1 MFLVIGG
8 LSMMSHHYTLGNIKS
23 RTVGDG
29 QHGTARW
36 ATDKEIR
43 QTYAHV
49 PFKVREWRKG
59 QNLPTEQGLILGCK
73 GQPQELTALVDSDD
87 IHCLMIGASGIG
99 KTAFFLYPNLEY
111 ACASGMSWLALDS
124 KGDLARNYGTIA
136 KNCYGYNVSVID
148 LRNPTRSNGNNLL
161 TLVNRY
167 MDIARKDPKNLAARA
182 KAEKYAKILAKTIVN
197 PDGDDSNRGQNAFFY
212 DAAEGLLTSVI
223 LMLAEFL
230 PPDEAHPQERR
241 HIVSVFKLV
250 QDLLEPSKVK
260 GKSHFQLLMSKL
272 PPDHKARWFA
282 GAALNSAEQ
291 AMASVMSTVLSRLN
305 AFLDS
310 ELEQVLCFDSSI
322 DAEKF
327 ASEKSAIFLI
337 LPEEDTTKN
346 FMAGLMIQNLSR
358 ELFAVADENGGKLQN
373 RVVLYCDEFGTMPP
387 FDVLPLFSAGR
398 SRRLTLV
405 PIIQSLAQLEKNYGK
420 EGSEIIQDNC
430 QDTIFGGFAPNSQT
444 AEVLSKALGNRTV
457 LSGSVSRGKND
468 PSQSL
473 QMMERPLL
481 TPDEQKSIPKGN
493 FIVQKTGQHPMRT
506 LLRLFLEWGITF
518 EEPYIVPERAD
529 RAVAYANREDLER
542 NLPQSSKAENA
553 DMRGAYAVS
562 GSGGIAHEPA
572 VDKPRRRGGKQM
584 KTYGEED
591 L

>member
-49 PFKVREWRKG
+49 PFKVREWRRG
-59 QNLPTEQGLILGCK
+59 QNLPMEQGVILGCK
-73 GQPQELTALVDSDD
+73 GKPQELTALVDSDD

-148 LRNPTRSNGNNLL
+148 LRNPTRSDGNNLL

-167 MDIARKDPKNLAARA
+167 MDITRKDPKNLAARA

-230 PPDEAHPQERR
+230 PPDKEHPQERR

-260 GKSHFQLLMSKL
+260 GKSHFQLLMGKL
-272 PPDHKARWFA
+272 PPDH
-282 GAALNSAEQ
+282 L
-291 AMASVMSTVLSRLN
+291 
-305 AFLDS
+305 
-310 ELEQVLCFDSSI
+310 
-322 DAEKF
+322 
-327 ASEKSAIFLI
+327 
-337 LPEEDTTKN
+337 
-346 FMAGLMIQNLSR
+346 
-358 ELFAVADENGGKLQN
+358 
-373 RVVLYCDEFGTMPP
+373 
-387 FDVLPLFSAGR
+387 
-398 SRRLTLV
+398 RRT
-405 PIIQSLAQLEKNYGK
+405 
-420 EGSEIIQDNC
+420 
-430 QDTIFGGFAPNSQT
+430 
-444 AEVLSKALGNRTV
+444 
-457 LSGSVSRGKND
+457 
-468 PSQSL
+468 
-473 QMMERPLL
+473 
-481 TPDEQKSIPKGN
+481 
-493 FIVQKTGQHPMRT
+493 
-506 LLRLFLEWGITF
+506 
-518 EEPYIVPERAD
+518 RA
-529 RAVAYANREDLER
+529 
-542 NLPQSSKAENA
+542 
-553 DMRGAYAVS
+553 
-562 GSGGIAHEPA
+562 
-572 VDKPRRRGGKQM
+572 
-584 KTYGEED
+584 
-591 L
+591 